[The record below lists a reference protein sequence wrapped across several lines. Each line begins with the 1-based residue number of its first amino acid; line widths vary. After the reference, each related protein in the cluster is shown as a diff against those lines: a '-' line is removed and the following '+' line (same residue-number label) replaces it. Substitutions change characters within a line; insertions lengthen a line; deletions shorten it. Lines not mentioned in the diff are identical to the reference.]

1 MPVAPRRR
9 YAFKI
14 VLRVHLLGALEI
26 ELDGAVID
34 SPPSQRPWALF
45 AYLALAPHP
54 VARGEL
60 ASRFWPDVLDQSAR
74 ASLRSAV
81 WALRRQLGEWLIV
94 DRERVALKDGGQLWI
109 DAREFAR
116 LAEQGAIKDAL
127 ALCRGELLEGVEDE
141 WALSARERH
150 REAVIALLERLACE
164 REEQG
169 DARGAIEWTRV
180 QTERDPLDEEAHR
193 RLIARLDAVGDRAG
207 ALRTYRTLAERLRR
221 ELGVAP
227 APATRE
233 LIERLRT
240 DEAAPPQG
248 AGAIAA
254 PGTLPLVGR
263 ERELGALEGTWRSVG
278 EGSGAVTLISGEAGI
293 GKTRLATELRARANA
308 AGGHVASSAALDLG
322 GSAPLSL
329 WAELIRELLPALP
342 APPVDASWPEDL
354 ASIAS
359 ELPAHFVR
367 AGASSKTVAPD
378 LQRTRL
384 FEAVV
389 ALLSWAARDRPV
401 LLVLEDIH
409 AADQPSL
416 ELAGYVARRAS
427 GLAVMMLLTRRELPH
442 SPDADRLEHAL
453 RSRGV
458 LSNELALAPLPPHPV
473 AALARSAASLSDAN
487 VERVVALAEGNAL
500 LAVET
505 ARALGRGVEDQVA
518 PSLRGSVRATLA
530 PLAGEARELI
540 ELAAVAAR
548 GLEPVELGALGLADP
563 DQSASQTLETSLLV
577 TAEGRLGFRHA
588 LLRDAVYEEIAAPRQ
603 RGLHRRW
610 ARGLL
615 DSEQAGAIPRPAE
628 VARHLRL
635 AGADC
640 EALPELVRAAADARG
655 VAALEQAVA
664 YLEEAL
670 EIAPERADL
679 WLELGEL
686 EAWRGLREHSETA
699 FDRALALL
707 GDGPPLELARGWLR
721 KARAYHGP
729 ICWPRGT
736 LECCS
741 TALELLDQTDEAA
754 HEERHQ
760 ALAALAWAQAV
771 AGSVEEAE
779 RLLAQL
785 DPGAPDSDLHTFGVG
800 HARAFALMRR
810 GRFVE
815 SYAPAIAAGEAAARA
830 GRPDLAYG
838 CYTNAACAAAAE
850 GDLER
855 ALEFVERALAAIE
868 GQGLRSPEI
877 QLLAGR
883 AFVLR
888 RMDRLDDARAAADEE
903 ARLAEELAQ
912 PELVAMASHDRG
924 LVALAAGEHQRA
936 SGLLT
941 DALVDGAPI
950 SRPLTR
956 LALAEALAGGGE
968 LERAAEELRATVL
981 EPVQPSDF
989 PEALVP
995 RLARV
1000 QGLLGLARED
1010 REEAE
1015 RRLKES
1021 IAGWERLVDRARDAD
1036 HITAVLADLGRPLVG
1051 MVDPE
1056 RELSLTR
1063 AELQALTKGEPSAL
1077 IP

>member
-1 MPVAPRRR
+1 
-9 YAFKI
+9 
-14 VLRVHLLGALEI
+14 VLRVRVLGALEI

-34 SPPSQRPWALF
+34 SPPSRRPWALF
-45 AYLALAPHP
+45 AYLALAPHA
-54 VARGEL
+54 VSRAEL

-81 WALRRQLGEWLIV
+81 WTLRRALGDWLVV
-94 DRERVALKDGGQLWI
+94 DRECVALRDGGQLWI
-109 DAREFAR
+109 DAREFEQ
-116 LAEQGAIKDAL
+116 LAGRGAIEEAL
-127 ALCRGELLEGVEDE
+127 ALCRGELLEGMEDE

-150 REAVIALLERLACE
+150 REAMIELLERLARE
-164 REEQG
+164 HEEQG
-169 DARGAIEWTRV
+169 DARASIEWTRA

-193 RLIARLDAVGDRAG
+193 RLIARLDAIGDRAG

-233 LIERLRT
+233 LIERLRS
-240 DEAAPPQG
+240 DQAAPAPG

-254 PGTLPLVGR
+254 PGMLPLVGR
-263 ERELGALEGTWRSVG
+263 ERELGELEGAWRAVT

-293 GKTRLATELRARANA
+293 GKTRLATELRARASA
-308 AGGHVASSAALDLG
+308 AGGHVAASAALDLG

-367 AGASSKTVAPD
+367 TGTSINTVAPD

-389 ALLSWAARDRPV
+389 ALLAWAARDRPV

-409 AADQPSL
+409 AADQQSL
-416 ELAGYVARRAS
+416 ELAGYLARRAS
-427 GLAVMMLLTRRELPH
+427 GLPLMMLLTRRELPR
-442 SPDADRLEHAL
+442 SPDADRLELAL
-453 RSRGV
+453 RSRG
-458 LSNELALAPLPPHPV
+458 LFSSELALAPLPPDRV
-473 AALARSAASLSDAN
+473 AALARSAASLSEAS
-487 VERVVALAEGNAL
+487 VARVVQLAEGNAL

-505 ARALGRGVEDQVA
+505 ARAFGRGVEDQVA

-540 ELAAVAAR
+540 DLAAVAAR
-548 GLEPVELGALGLADP
+548 ALEPVELGALGLADP

-588 LLRDAVYEEIAAPRQ
+588 LLRDAVFEEIAAPRA

-610 ARGLL
+610 ARALI
-615 DSEQAGAIPRPAE
+615 DSEDAGAIPRPAE
-628 VARHLRL
+628 AARHLRL
-635 AGADC
+635 AGADSD
-640 EALPELVRAAADARG
+640 ALPQLVRAAADARG

-670 EIAPERADL
+670 QIAPERADL
-679 WLELGEL
+679 WLEFAEV
-686 EAWRGLREHSETA
+686 EAWRGLREQSETA

-707 GDGPPLELARGWLR
+707 EGGPPLEVARAWLR

-736 LECCS
+736 LQCS
-741 TALELLDQTDEAA
+741 GAALELLEATGAPA
-754 HEERHQ
+754 HEERHE
-760 ALAALAWAQAV
+760 ALAALAWAQSV

-785 DPGAPDSDLHTFGVG
+785 DPGAPDSDLHTFDVG

-810 GRFVE
+810 GCFVE
-815 SYAPAIAAGEAAARA
+815 SYAPGIAAGEAAARA

-838 CYTNAACAAAAE
+838 CFTNIACAAAAAGE
-850 GDLER
+850 HER
-855 ALEFVERALAAIE
+855 ALEFIDRALAAIE

-888 RMDRLDDARAAADEE
+888 RMDRLEDARAAAEE
-903 ARLAEELAQ
+903 ESRLAEQLAQ

-924 LVALAAGEHQRA
+924 LVALAAGEHERA
-936 SGLLT
+936 SRLLA

-950 SRPLTR
+950 SRPLAR
-956 LALAEALAGGGE
+956 LALAEALAGAGE

-1000 QGLLGLARED
+1000 QGLLGLARD
-1010 REEAE
+1010 DHGEAE
-1015 RRLKES
+1015 RRFKES
-1021 IAGWERLVDRARDAD
+1021 VAGWERLVGRARDAD
-1036 HITAVLADLGRPLVG
+1036 HITAVLADLGRPIVG

-1056 RELSLTR
+1056 RELSVTR
-1063 AELQALTKGEPSAL
+1063 AELHALTKGERSAL

>member
-1 MPVAPRRR
+1 
-9 YAFKI
+9 
-14 VLRVHLLGALEI
+14 VLRVRVLGALEI
-26 ELDGAVID
+26 ELDGAAID
-34 SPPSQRPWALF
+34 SSPSQRPWALF
-45 AYLALAPHP
+45 SYIALSPQGASR
-54 VARGEL
+54 AEL

-81 WALRRQLGEWLIV
+81 WTLRRELGDWLVV
-94 DRERVALKDGGQLWI
+94 DRERVVLREDAQLWV
-109 DAREFAR
+109 DQREFER
-116 LAEQGAIKDAL
+116 LAAEGALEDAL

-150 REAVIALLERLACE
+150 REAVIGLLERLACD
-164 REEQG
+164 RDEQG
-169 DARGAIEWTRV
+169 EAREAIEWTRLQV
-180 QTERDPLDEEAHR
+180 ERDPFDEEAHR

-207 ALRTYRTLAERLRR
+207 ALRTYRMLAERLRR

-227 APATRE
+227 AAPTRE
-233 LIERLRT
+233 LIEQLRS
-240 DEAAPPQG
+240 DEAAPVG
-248 AGAIAA
+248 AASAIAA
-254 PGTLPLVGR
+254 PGMLPFLGR
-263 ERELGALEGTWRSVG
+263 ERELLELEGAWRSVG
-278 EGSGAVTLISGEAGI
+278 EQSGAVVLMRGEPGI
-293 GKTRLATELRARANA
+293 GKTRLATELRLRASA
-308 AGGHVASSAALDLG
+308 AGGHVAASAALDLG

-342 APPVDASWPEDL
+342 APPAEASWPEDL
-354 ASIAS
+354 AAIAS
-359 ELPAHFVR
+359 GLPAHFAR
-367 AGASSKTVAPD
+367 AGTPGTIVAPD

-389 ALLSWAARDRPV
+389 ALLAWAARDRAV
-401 LLVLEDIH
+401 LLVLEDVH
-409 AADQPSL
+409 AADLPSL

-427 GLAVMMLLTRRELPH
+427 GLPIMMLLTRRELPH

-453 RSRGV
+453 RSRGL
-458 LSNELALAPLPPHPV
+458 LSVELALAPLPPDRV
-473 AALARSAASLSDAN
+473 AALARSVAPLNRAS
-487 VERVVALAEGNAL
+487 VERVVELAEGNAL

-505 ARALGRGVEDQVA
+505 ARALGRGVQDQVA

-530 PLAGEARELI
+530 PLAGEVRELVEI
-540 ELAAVAAR
+540 AAVAAR
-548 GLEPVELGALGLADP
+548 ALEPVELGALGLEDP
-563 DQSASQTLETSLLV
+563 DQCASETLETSLLIA
-577 TAEGRLGFRHA
+577 AEGRLGFRHA

-610 ARGLL
+610 ARALL
-615 DSEQAGAIPRPAE
+615 DGEVAGAIPRPAE

-635 AGADC
+635 AGADTD
-640 EALPELVRAAADARG
+640 AVPQLVRAAAGARA
-655 VAALEQAVA
+655 VAALEQSAGYV
-664 YLEEAL
+664 EEAL
-670 EIAPERADL
+670 EIAPEQADL

-686 EAWRGLREHSETA
+686 DAWRGLREQAETE

-707 GDGPPLELARGWLR
+707 GGGQPLELARAWLR

-741 TALELLDQTDEAA
+741 AALKLLDQVDSPAQ
-754 HEERHQ
+754 EERHE
-760 ALAALAWAQAV
+760 ALAGLAWAEAV

-779 RLLAQL
+779 RLLARL
-785 DPGAPDSDLHTFGVG
+785 GPAEPDSYLETFHVG

-815 SYAPAIAAGEAAARA
+815 SYGPGIAAGEAAARA

-838 CYTNAACAAAAE
+838 CWTNAACAAAAAGE
-850 GDLER
+850 HER
-855 ALEFVERALAAIE
+855 ALEFIDRAFGAIDE
-868 GQGLRSPEI
+868 QGLRRPEI
-877 QLLAGR
+877 ELHAAR

-888 RMDRLDDARAAADEE
+888 RMDRLDAARAAATEE
-903 ARLAEELAQ
+903 ARLAEQLAQ

-924 LVALAAGEHQRA
+924 LVALAAGEYERA
-936 SGLLT
+936 SSLLA

-956 LALAEALAGGGE
+956 LALAEALAGAGE

-1000 QGLLGLARED
+1000 QGLLGLAHGD
-1010 REEAE
+1010 HNEAE

-1036 HITAVLADLGRPLVG
+1036 HITAVLADLGRPVVG

-1063 AELQALTKGEPSAL
+1063 AELQELRKGAPSAL